1 MVTKLNKPNY
11 TKSTNRNSNNKISSR
26 IPKNNR
32 KMKIEEGKNGESKI
46 RKVLNTV
53 KNKRGDL
60 VGLKRIKM
68 TKKMKIL
75 SQYQTRSTTPVMTI
89 VSLLINRCSKTPK
102 MERGRKKAKRI
113 SRTMRRRPRSYSCK
127 LLLWP
132 NSPGAVASQI
142 KIIRSPSSTTPQA
155 TRLRR

>member
-1 MVTKLNKPNY
+1 MVTKLNKPNC

-32 KMKIEEGKNGESKI
+32 KMKIEEGKNEESKI

-89 VSLLINRCSKTPK
+89 VSWLIRNGCATTLEGHTLARAHGAHPVVC
-102 MERGRKKAKRI
+102 I
-113 SRTMRRRPRSYSCK
+113 SPRRVVVVVCM
-127 LLLWP
+127 
-132 NSPGAVASQI
+132 GG
-142 KIIRSPSSTTPQA
+142 
-155 TRLRR
+155 